1 VSLVNGKKLGGG
13 KSVTTVNALG
23 QPNGSQ
29 DYATPKQ
36 VQELM
41 HHIRTYQSPSNNN
54 NNNNNNKNLD
64 LREPLR
70 RIEQKLLTEYTGL
83 LIGNQCL
90 DFQKQDGIT
99 EIEEATM
106 ANTVERRLND
116 LLWRDEQDGKLT
128 INRKPIYVSCVSN
141 FTNFLD
147 LFRKTIRSLELGV
160 PCLIL
165 GRSNTVQHT
174 YRWVKLL
181 VDLCEDQGV
190 DPGMVTYLSCS
201 LEDIQNIT
209 TSCQDDTGNLYATC
223 SRTLAASIKS
233 GYPNTVASTGGPNTM
248 IALDWTETI
257 QDALACSAS
266 IESSGQCTAL
276 RHAVVPP
283 STTSEDIG
291 NMFKKVQ
298 SIPDAPHAIR
308 NSLFDRVFEKH
319 QGSPEPSAPSYT
331 RHETADAFYKVDTQF
346 PPNHIQEY
354 WRKVVVDVSRVD
366 CTSPQN
372 KKELAAWL
380 NTNQPI
386 SLAVNGAS
394 RQATLDYGLDMWER
408 TGMVV
413 NTIGIPDNPA
423 LTCQARPQ
431 EAEVFGE
438 FPPRHELKTYTK
450 FPVVVPSSTPAYD
463 ASYTESYLTSKST
476 MSAVVIGAAIQPLVD
491 DVTNELVRGY
501 CVVLWEYLKDATQEN
516 PKRGFGTCR
525 TAMWGLQR
533 PPLGTTTHIRC
544 SAETSW
550 DDIVPMV
557 LLFQGTNASPQ
568 LQVSV
573 DPQNM
578 ELAGLCEKHGMS
590 HVLETR
596 EAFDSHG
603 LAPGD
608 NAVHVDGSCIPDFPM
623 VGQFLSTLFPLG
635 HLKSTEPNDEEFVAR
650 VKVLQKW
657 LQTVD

>member
-13 KSVTTVNALG
+13 KSITTVNALG
-23 QPNGSQ
+23 ESNGSQ
-29 DYATPKQ
+29 DYATPEQ
-36 VQELM
+36 VEELM
-41 HHIRTYQSPSNNN
+41 NHIKTFQSPS
-54 NNNNNNKNLD
+54 KD
-64 LREPLR
+64 LREPMR
-70 RIEQKLLTEYTGL
+70 RIEQKLLTQYQGL
-83 LIGNQCL
+83 LIGNQCM
-90 DFQKQDGIT
+90 DFHKQDGIT

-116 LLWRDEQDGKLT
+116 LLWRDEQAGKLT
-128 INRKPIYVSCVSN
+128 INRKPIHVSCVSN

-147 LFRKTIRSLELGV
+147 LFRKTLRSVELGI
-160 PCLIL
+160 PCVIL

-174 YRWVKLL
+174 YRWATLL
-181 VDLCEDQGV
+181 VDLCKEEGV

-201 LEDIQNIT
+201 LDDIKHIT
-209 TSCQDDTGNLYATC
+209 TSCQDYTGNLYATC
-223 SRTLAASIKS
+223 SRDLAESIKS

-248 IALDWTETI
+248 IALDWTESI

-283 STTSEDIG
+283 STTSDDIAKVLK
-291 NMFKKVQ
+291 NVQ
-298 SIPDAPHAIR
+298 SIPDAPYAVR
-308 NSLFDRVFEKH
+308 NSSFDGVFEKH
-319 QGSPEPSAPSYT
+319 KGSPEPLAPSYT
-331 RHETADAFYKVDTQF
+331 RHATADAFYKVDTQY
-346 PPNHIQEY
+346 PPNSIQEY

-366 CTSPQN
+366 CTSPKN

-386 SLAVNGAS
+386 SMAVNGAS
-394 RQATLDYGLDMWER
+394 RQATLDYGLDMWEH

-413 NTIGIPDNPA
+413 NTIGTPENPA

-438 FPPRHELKTYTK
+438 FPPRHELKKYTK
-450 FPVVVPSSTPAYD
+450 FPVVIPSSTPAYD
-463 ASYTESYLTSKST
+463 ASYTESYLTSKS
-476 MSAVVIGAAIQPLVD
+476 MAPVVGAAIQPLVD
-491 DVTNELVRGY
+491 GVSNTLVRGY

-516 PKRGFGTCR
+516 PKRGFGKSR

-544 SAETSW
+544 STETSW
-550 DDIVPMV
+550 DDIAPMV
-557 LLFQGTNASPQ
+557 LLFQATNASPQ
-568 LQVSV
+568 LEVSV
-573 DPQNM
+573 DPHNM
-578 ELAGLCEKHGMS
+578 EIAGLCEKHGIA
-590 HVLETR
+590 HVLEAQ
-596 EAFDSHG
+596 EAFDSHE

-608 NAVHVDGSCIPDFPM
+608 NAVHADGVSITDFPM
-623 VGQFLSTLFPLG
+623 VGQFISTLFPMG
-635 HLKSTEPNDEEFVAR
+635 HLKSTEPDDEEFVAR
-650 VKVLQKW
+650 AKVLKKW